1 MKKILFSVF
10 VLTAVSFLTE
20 KVQAQQVKIG
30 VFDLDIM
37 VQAMPGYANV
47 DSLLQIYQRDSL
59 AAEYDV
65 YMSEYQRLDSTYK
78 ADSALVAQG
87 KKSKAL
93 LDYTTNERQK
103 MAMNVA
109 YWQQIAQNKYENKR
123 GQLAQPLYEQ
133 VYNAYKKVLGQK
145 KYALVL
151 KPGAYEPGNPRDNL
165 FQVDNLFISVAKELK
180 LTSLPQEL
188 LQFGGDPDGPKTASN
203 AAPPK
208 TNNSAPAATA
218 NKKP

>member
-203 AAPPK
+203 VAPPK